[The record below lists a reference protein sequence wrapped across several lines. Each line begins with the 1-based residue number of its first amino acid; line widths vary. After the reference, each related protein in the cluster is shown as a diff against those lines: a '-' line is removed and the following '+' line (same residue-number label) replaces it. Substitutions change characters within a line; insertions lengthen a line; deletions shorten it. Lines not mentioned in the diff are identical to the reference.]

1 MMKTIKQRRSDQIV
15 GNGGPALIKSCMP
28 SGGDFHQARKTWS
41 RIKHS
46 ILGRYLSLLLGKLGR
61 PGEHVFYVDGFA
73 GQGRYENGE
82 DGSPLIAAKLAAN
95 PVQTSRREVLRC
107 INVEENAD
115 TYANLVEATQPYVEQ
130 NIVTNLLGT
139 FEDHLPAIL
148 KQIKNYPTFFFIDPF
163 GTESAEISTLQ
174 TIARRSG
181 KTEVLVRYDDT
192 RVKRLIAWAKNNRGC
207 LEKRHRK
214 TAEAFFTRVGKLT
227 SDAALEAF
235 LHDDPKAREALIT
248 GYISEVKRRKVFGF
262 GIHYP
267 VRNPDTGG
275 HHYYLAHF
283 CDHEDGYCYMANFMA
298 EVERTLEGLSK
309 RTGDLFTKQPMQM
322 ELLEIRKEF
331 IAQAEDA
338 AVKRIV
344 SALPG
349 ILLDHKLQGRR
360 VENRKIFAAI
370 VDRFGYHTTRK
381 EWVRALRELQQAR
394 KLTMEGTEDSSV
406 TYIHTSSL

>member
-1 MMKTIKQRRSDQIV
+1 MMKRIKQKQLDQSA
-15 GNGGPALIKSCMP
+15 GNDEAALIKGCMP
-28 SGGDFHQARKTWS
+28 SSGDFHQARKTWS

-46 ILGRYLSLLLGKLGR
+46 ILGSYLSLLLGKLGR

-95 PVQTSRREVLRC
+95 PVQSSRRDVLRC
-107 INVEENAD
+107 INVEENPD
-115 TYANLVEATQPYVEQ
+115 TYANLLEATRPYAEKG
-130 NIVTNLLGT
+130 IVTNLLGT

-148 KQIKNYPTFFFIDPF
+148 KEIKSHPTFFFIDPF

-174 TIARRSG
+174 SIARRGS
-181 KTEVLVRYDDT
+181 KTEALVRYDDT
-192 RVKRLIAWAKNNRGC
+192 RVKRLIAWAKNNWRC
-207 LEKRHRK
+207 LEERHRK
-214 TAEAFFTRVGKLT
+214 TAEAFFARVGKLT
-227 SDAALEAF
+227 SDTGIEAF
-235 LHDDPKAREALIT
+235 INDDPSAREALIS
-248 GYISEVKRRKVFGF
+248 GYISEVKRRKAFRF

-267 VRNPDTGG
+267 VRNPNTGG

-283 CDHEDGYCYMANFMA
+283 CDHEDGYCHMANFMA
-298 EVERTLEGLSK
+298 GVERTLKGLSQ
-309 RTGDLFTKQPMQM
+309 RTGDIFGDQPVQM

-331 IAQAEDA
+331 VAQAEDT

-349 ILLDHKLQGRR
+349 ILHDHNLHSRR

-370 VDRFGYHTTRK
+370 VDCFGYRTTRR
-381 EWVRALRELQQAR
+381 EWVRALRELQYAG
-394 KLTMEGTEDSSV
+394 KLTMGGTEDSSV
-406 TYIHTSSL
+406 TRIHMFQL